1 MWEAVRRRFAERR
14 YALVQFFGGVQ
25 VYEYRDVARDVPR
38 VIVPY
43 ESYSRF
49 LENTRLRAEGLARG
63 VRARAALA
71 MARHYERTIYRGFDR
86 VVVAAES
93 EAACLRGLEPRLPT
107 AVIPLGVD
115 ATWLRH
121 DRAEAETSHRLLFV
135 GNCAYGPNVDAVRTL
150 VTEVFPRV
158 RAELPATRVTIV
170 GADPVR
176 EVMALAGSGV
186 EITGW
191 VPDVRPHLA
200 RATCLVAPIR
210 QGTGMRFKIL
220 EAMAVGLPVV
230 TTPLGCEGIAAAPG
244 EDVLLGQDAAELA
257 AAALRLMRD
266 APLRRKIA
274 GRARELVRRRY
285 TWERVVDQYEA
296 LYADV
301 LAAWKAGAG
310 RQSSGRGVA
319 RV

>member
-1 MWEAVRRRFAERR
+1 
-14 YALVQFFGGVQ
+14 
-25 VYEYRDVARDVPR
+25 
-38 VIVPY
+38 
-43 ESYSRF
+43 
-49 LENTRLRAEGLARG
+49 
-63 VRARAALA
+63 
-71 MARHYERTIYRGFDR
+71 
-86 VVVAAES
+86 
-93 EAACLRGLEPRLPT
+93 
-107 AVIPLGVD
+107 
-115 ATWLRH
+115 
-121 DRAEAETSHRLLFV
+121 
-135 GNCAYGPNVDAVRTL
+135 
-150 VTEVFPRV
+150 
-158 RAELPATRVTIV
+158 V